1 MTNPILPS
9 PCEIL
14 SVKQESTYE
23 YTYRV
28 KTEFKAKHGQFLQLS
43 IPKVG
48 EAPISVSAQGEDW
61 LEFTLRPVGKVTN
74 EIFAKK
80 AGDTLFLRGP
90 YGNGWPVEQLK
101 GKHLVFITGGTGL
114 APVRSLLNTCAKDKT
129 FAKSVSLI
137 SGFKNEDSIVFKED
151 LENWKDKFQTFY
163 TLDND
168 KKEGW
173 NTGLVTG
180 FIKDIDFDG
189 GRPKMGEMGV
199 VFQRYALFPWKT
211 VIENVD
217 ANQRF
222 KGVKKAQRRKDA
234 EELIKLVGLEGFENS
249 YPAALS
255 GGMKQRVGIA
265 RAYAT
270 KADIMLMDEP
280 FGALDAQTRYQ
291 MQDEILRIWQTNK
304 TTVVFITNN
313 IEEAVY
319 LGDRI
324 VLLGNKPSK
333 VVKEFVIDMPRPR
346 NNLSHEFLE
355 LRNEIAD
362 NMDLSLV

>member
-1 MTNPILPS
+1 MASNQK
-9 PCEIL
+9 
-14 SVKQESTYE
+14 VKVSI
-23 YTYRV
+23 
-28 KTEFKAKHGQFLQLS
+28 KDLKKSFTEKS
-43 IPKVG
+43 
-48 EAPISVSAQGEDW
+48 
-61 LEFTLRPVGKVTN
+61 
-74 EIFAKK
+74 
-80 AGDTLFLRGP
+80 
-90 YGNGWPVEQLK
+90 
-101 GKHLVFITGGTGL
+101 GGTLQVLDGISL
-114 APVRSLLNTCAKDKT
+114 DVYENEFLVILGPGQCGKTVLLNMIA
-129 FAKSVSLI
+129 
-137 SGFKNEDSIVFKED
+137 
-151 LENWKDKFQTFY
+151 
-163 TLDND
+163 
-168 KKEGW
+168 
-173 NTGLVTG
+173 GLSEQDAGT
-180 FIKDIDFDG
+180 IDFDG

>member
-1 MTNPILPS
+1 MASNQK
-9 PCEIL
+9 
-14 SVKQESTYE
+14 VK
-23 YTYRV
+23 V
-28 KTEFKAKHGQFLQLS
+28 S
-43 IPKVG
+43 IK
-48 EAPISVSAQGEDW
+48 D
-61 LEFTLRPVGKVTN
+61 LRKSF
-74 EIFAKK
+74 EEK
-80 AGDTLFLRGP
+80 D
-90 YGNGWPVEQLK
+90 
-101 GKHLVFITGGTGL
+101 GGTLEVLDGISLDVYENEFLVILGPGQCGKTVMLNMIAGL
-114 APVRSLLNTCAKDKT
+114 SQQD
-129 FAKSVSLI
+129 
-137 SGFKNEDSIVFKED
+137 SG
-151 LENWKDKFQTFY
+151 T
-163 TLDND
+163 
-168 KKEGW
+168 
-173 NTGLVTG
+173 
-180 FIKDIDFDG
+180 IDFEG

-222 KGVKKAQRRKDA
+222 KGVAKAKRRKDA